1 MFGNDRD
8 SLRRY
13 YQQCWQKKQT
23 NQPMDA
29 LEQQI
34 AQVISEHPEYQA
46 FITQERSV
54 GRNFLPEM
62 GETNPFLHLGLHLGL
77 REQIA
82 TDRPTGIRAIYQK
95 LLTLKDLHTTEHEM
109 MECLAESIWQ
119 AQRDNTMPDE
129 QRYLQKLMNLL
140 P

>member
-13 YQQCWQKKQT
+13 YQQCWHKKQH

-34 AQVISEHPEYQA
+34 AQVIAEHPEYQS
-46 FITQERSV
+46 FINQERSV
-54 GRNFLPEM
+54 GRDFLPEM

-82 TDRPTGIRAIYQK
+82 TDRPTGIRAVYQK
-95 LLTLKDLHTTEHEM
+95 LLTTRDFHTTEHEM

-119 AQRDNTMPDE
+119 AQRTNTVPDE
-129 QRYLQKLMNLL
+129 QQYLQKLMSLVG
-140 P
+140 